1 MDGPGSWDVGDG
13 MKDNAEVIVLPDADA
28 LAHEA
33 AQRFA
38 KVARESV
45 ASRGRFSV
53 ALSGGSSPG
62 KLYNL
67 LAGEPYR
74 TQIPWRQVHLFWG
87 DERCVP
93 PDDPG
98 SNYHLAE
105 GVLISQVPIPAENI
119 HRMRGELEPEAA
131 ARAYDRELQNFFC
144 GPRPRFDLVLLGLG
158 EDGHTAS
165 LFPDSPLLDE
175 ADRLV
180 VPAKAAYQARPAQR
194 MTLTLPAINTARQ
207 VLFLV
212 SGSAK
217 AQVVQAV
224 LEGPAERLP
233 AQQIQLT
240 AGRLTWLLDAAA
252 ANALAE

>member
-1 MDGPGSWDVGDG
+1 MED
-13 MKDNAEVIVLPDADA
+13 KAEVTVLVDPEA
-28 LAHEA
+28 LARQA

-38 KVARESV
+38 ELAREAA

-62 KLYNL
+62 KLYKL
-67 LAGEPYR
+67 LAREPYR
-74 TQIPWRQVHLFWG
+74 TQIPWDQVHLFWG

-105 GVLISQVPIPAENI
+105 GALISQVPIPAENV
-119 HRMRGELEPEAA
+119 HRMRGELEPGAA
-131 ARAYDRELQNFFC
+131 ARAYDRELQDFFC

-165 LFPDSPLLDE
+165 LFPGSPLLDE
-175 ADRLV
+175 AERLV
-180 VPAKAAYQARPAQR
+180 APATAVYQNRPAQR
-194 MTLTLPAINTARQ
+194 MTLTLPAINAARQ

-212 SGSAK
+212 TGSTK
-217 AQVVQAV
+217 AQIVRAAV
-224 LEGPAERLP
+224 KDPAGQLP
-233 AQQIQLT
+233 AQRIQPT
-240 AGRLTWLLDAAA
+240 AGRLTWLLDAPAA
-252 ANALAE
+252 SALRG

>member
-1 MDGPGSWDVGDG
+1 MES
-13 MKDNAEVIVLPDADA
+13 KAEVVVLPDAEE
-28 LAHEA
+28 LAHQA
-33 AQRFA
+33 ARRFA
-38 KVARESV
+38 ELAREAV

-53 ALSGGSSPG
+53 SLSGGSSPG
-62 KLYNL
+62 QLYKLL
-67 LAGEPYR
+67 TREPYR

-105 GVLISQVPIPAENI
+105 GALIAQVPVPAENV
-119 HRMRGELEPEAA
+119 HRMRGELAPEAA
-131 ARAYDRELQNFFC
+131 ARAYDRELQDFFC

-165 LFPDSPLLDE
+165 LFPGSPLLEE
-175 ADRLV
+175 AERLV
-180 VPAKAAYQARPAQR
+180 APATAVFQDRPAQR
-194 MTLTLPAINTARQ
+194 ITLTLPAINAARQ

-212 SGSAK
+212 SGGAK

-224 LEGPAERLP
+224 LEGPAGPLP
-233 AQQIQLT
+233 AQWIQPT
-240 AGRLTWLLDAAA
+240 AGGLTWLLDAAA
-252 ANALAE
+252 ASVLGG

>member
-1 MDGPGSWDVGDG
+1 MED
-13 MKDNAEVIVLPDADA
+13 KAEVIVLPDAEA

-33 AQRFA
+33 ARRFA
-38 KVARESV
+38 ELARESA

-62 KLYNL
+62 KLYKL
-67 LAGEPYR
+67 LAGEPHR
-74 TQIPWRQVHLFWG
+74 TQIPWAQVHLFWG

-105 GVLISQVPIPAENI
+105 GSLITQVHIPAENV
-119 HRMRGELEPEAA
+119 HRMRGELAPEAA
-131 ARAYDRELQNFFC
+131 ARAYDRELQDFFY

-165 LFPDSPLLDE
+165 LFPGSPLLAE
-175 ADRLV
+175 AEHLV
-180 VPAKAAYQARPAQR
+180 APAAAVYQGRPAQR
-194 MTLTLPAINTARQ
+194 MTLTLPAINAARQ

-212 SGSAK
+212 SGGAK

-233 AQQIQLT
+233 AQWIQPT

-252 ANALAE
+252 ASALGG